1 MDSVNVT
8 LDVNLFVMGWEESK
22 AGATTLLPA
31 DATFRRR

>member
-8 LDVNLFVMGWEESK
+8 LDVNLFVMEESK
-22 AGATTLLPA
+22 AAATTSLPA